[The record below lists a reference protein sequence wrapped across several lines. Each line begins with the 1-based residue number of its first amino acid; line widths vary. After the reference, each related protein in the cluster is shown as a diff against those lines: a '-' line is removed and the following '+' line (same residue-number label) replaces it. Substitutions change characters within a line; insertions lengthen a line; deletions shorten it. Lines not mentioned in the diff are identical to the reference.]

1 MESYTTFIIIAI
13 IIITIIVLQ
22 ALFNKDARIKRK
34 IRKAPQKLISNF
46 QNNDRA
52 KIIGKIHEIDRP
64 LISPLSKRECIG
76 YHVIVE
82 REKQSGD
89 HATWE
94 TIIDKKIINDFII
107 SDKGKN
113 AIVRTKHVKSVIVKD
128 QKFESGFLNDATP
141 QLESFLNKYGK
152 KSEGFLGFN
161 KTLRYKEGILEKD
174 ELVAVLGNGTWK
186 KTDELNLKL
195 SSIKVLEISSDENEP
210 VYLSDDH
217 STIKS
222 N

>member
-13 IIITIIVLQ
+13 SVITIIILQ
-22 ALFNKDARIKRK
+22 ALFNNDTRIKRK

-46 QNNDRA
+46 KNNDRA
-52 KIIGKIHEIDRP
+52 KIIGEIHEIGRP
-64 LISPLSKRECIG
+64 LFSPLSKRECIG

-82 REKQSGD
+82 QEKLSGD
-89 HATWE
+89 HGKWE

-107 SDKGKN
+107 RDKGMN

-128 QKFESGFLNDATP
+128 QKFKSGFLNDVTP
-141 QLESFLNKYGK
+141 QLESFLNKFGK
-152 KSEGFLGFN
+152 KSEGSLGFN

-174 ELVAVLGNGTWK
+174 ELVAVFGKGTWK
-186 KTDELNLKL
+186 KTDELNLKS

-217 STIKS
+217 STIK
-222 N
+222 NN